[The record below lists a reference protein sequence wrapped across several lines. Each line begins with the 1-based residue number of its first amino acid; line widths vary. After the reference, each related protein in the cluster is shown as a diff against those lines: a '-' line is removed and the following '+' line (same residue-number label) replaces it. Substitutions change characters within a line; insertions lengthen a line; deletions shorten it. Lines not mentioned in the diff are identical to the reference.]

1 METSRQ
7 TIENVIIIGGGPA
20 GLASAIY
27 TARAKLDPL
36 VFTGTLPGG
45 QLMVTTDV
53 ENFPGSPRVSG
64 AGLMKQFRDQAIHF
78 GARIV
83 DTDVKRVDFSKQP
96 LEVYINKSQNSKV
109 KTSSFTKVSEDKQNY
124 KSKSVI
130 IATGAMQLGL
140 DLESEK
146 RLRGR
151 GVSMC
156 AVCDGFFFRDKPVAV
171 VGGGDV
177 ALEEALTLS
186 RFATKVYVIHR
197 RDAFR
202 ASKIMQER
210 VSQNPKIKVLWNMAV
225 EEVLGKEK
233 VEGVRL
239 KKIAKLLNGSTR
251 LPDGQVAN
259 NTTIK
264 QFNNSILP
272 ISGLFIAIGR
282 KPSTDIFK
290 GQVNMDER
298 GYIITT
304 IRAGLMGLDM
314 SKYNHEHLFMT
325 SVGGVFAT
333 GDCVDYLY
341 RQASTASGMGVAA
354 ALDAERWL
362 EGI

>member
-1 METSRQ
+1 MPNM
-7 TIENVIIIGGGPA
+7 ENVIIIGGGPA
-20 GLASAIY
+20 GLAAAIY
-27 TARAKLDPL
+27 TARAKLNPL

-64 AGLMKQFRDQAIHF
+64 AGLMKQFRDQAIYF

-96 LEVYINKSQNSKV
+96 FEIYINES
-109 KTSSFTKVSEDKQNY
+109 QNY

-130 IATGAMQLGL
+130 IATGAVPLGL
-140 DLESEK
+140 GLESEK

-156 AVCDGFFFRDKPVAV
+156 AVCDGFFFRGKPVAV

-186 RFATKVYVIHR
+186 RFATKVYIIHR

-202 ASKIMQER
+202 ASKIMQEK
-210 VSQNPKIKVLWNMAV
+210 VLQNPKIEILWNTTV
-225 EEVLGKEK
+225 EEVLGEQK
-233 VEGVRL
+233 VEGIRL
-239 KKIAKLLNGSTR
+239 KKIVPLLHGSI
-251 LPDGQVAN
+251 AN
-259 NTTIK
+259 NINNGTMK
-264 QFNNSILP
+264 QLNSNILP
-272 ISGLFIAIGR
+272 ISGLFIAVGR

-290 GQVNMDER
+290 GQIDMDER

-304 IRAGLMGLDM
+304 IRAGLEGRDM
-314 SKYNHEHLFMT
+314 SKYNKEHLFMT
-325 SVGGVFAT
+325 SVGGVFAA

-341 RQASTASGMGVAA
+341 RQASTASGAGVAA
-354 ALDAERWL
+354 ALDTERWL